1 MDRISLVTPRT
12 DLTQEPTTA
21 RPTPRSG
28 PAFKD
33 VVSRSASSLVE
44 QARSMMTKLPG
55 GPVLAAAV
63 RGTPATTAL
72 SAPVGGTAASSL
84 GIDPAGA
91 PSVAP
96 GAITAKAMPAEG
108 PGAAPVEGN
117 TPGIEATL
125 QSSQDMNL
133 YYLQLQEAM
142 AAENRSYS
150 ASSNVLKAR
159 HDTVKNAIGNI
170 R

>member
-12 DLTQEPTTA
+12 DLSQEPTTA

-28 PAFKD
+28 TAFKD
-33 VVSRSASSLVE
+33 VVSRSAGSLVE

-63 RGTPATTAL
+63 RGAPTTPYGSSVSTPTTGLDQVAGKAPPSTTTAK
-72 SAPVGGTAASSL
+72 VAS
-84 GIDPAGA
+84 
-91 PSVAP
+91 
-96 GAITAKAMPAEG
+96 TMPAEG
-108 PGAAPVEGN
+108 PGAPAEGSA
-117 TPGIEATL
+117 PGIESTL